1 MLSNRNYYNCKL
13 IKNRIDLYLYEMA
26 QLFANLGT
34 DSTLED
40 IQAAYK
46 KENEMIDKI
55 AELDAIHARA
65 VDSFRVDSDLVTLC
79 LIEVI

>member
-1 MLSNRNYYNCKL
+1 
-13 IKNRIDLYLYEMA
+13 MA

-34 DSTLED
+34 DSTLEE

-55 AELDAIHARA
+55 AELDPEKALSIRHY
-65 VDSFRVDSDLVTLC
+65 
-79 LIEVI
+79 EN